1 MTIAERWLL
10 PEGIEEIL
18 PPQAARI
25 ENLRRALLDEYRA
38 WGYDL
43 LQPPT
48 AEYLESLLTGVG
60 HDLDLLTFKI
70 TDQINGRLMG
80 ISADRTQQVARM
92 DAHSIPKAGVARYCY
107 CGSVLHTKP
116 IHLLSS
122 RSPIQIGAELYGY
135 SGIESEVE
143 IVSLMLR
150 SLEAAGLPDI
160 TVDLGHVGIYH
171 SLIAQMGLSNA
182 QQTELFSLIRQ
193 RALPE
198 LNVWLAGSSLT
209 DAQKSLVA
217 ALPSMAGTA
226 KDIASWEA
234 QLSVCN
240 SKEIRQAFATLNTI
254 IEQITQRFPNVRVHI
269 DLAELRDYNYHTGL
283 VFSAFVPGF
292 GQPVARGGR
301 YDHTGEV
308 FGRSRPA
315 TGFSSDLKVLA
326 ALTVSSWSEPKSIMA
341 PASNDAALQDEIQRL
356 RAQGER
362 VIQVFS
368 DQTHIEELGCDRQL
382 VLSEGQWQVQTV
394 SKQGQEKN
402 G

>member
-10 PEGIEEIL
+10 PEGIDEIL

-25 ENLRRALLDEYRA
+25 ESLRRALLDEYRA

-70 TDQINGRLMG
+70 IDQRNGRLMG

-92 DAHSIPKAGVARYCY
+92 DAHSMPKKGVARYCY
-107 CGSVLHTKP
+107 CGEVLHTKP
-116 IHLLSS
+116 THLLSS
-122 RSPIQIGAELYGY
+122 RSPLQIGAELYGY
-135 SGIESEVE
+135 SGVESEVE

-150 SLEAAGLPDI
+150 SLATAGLENV
-160 TVDLGHVGIYH
+160 TVDLGHIGIYNAII
-171 SLIAQMGLSNA
+171 SQMGLNDE
-182 QQTELFSLIRQ
+182 QQSELFALVRQ
-193 RALPE
+193 RAIPE
-198 LNVWLAGSSLT
+198 LTSWLLNSDLT
-209 DAQKSLVA
+209 EAQKSLLTTLPTMAGPVD
-217 ALPSMAGTA
+217 ALPDWQRLLNETSDDVQQALTTLGS
-226 KDIASWEA
+226 IAE
-234 QLSVCN
+234 QV
-240 SKEIRQAFATLNTI
+240 QA
-254 IEQITQRFPNVRVHI
+254 RFPEVRVHL

-326 ALTVSSWSEPKSIMA
+326 ALTVSDWSEPSGIVA
-341 PASNDAALQDEIQRL
+341 PAGSEASLLQAIQSL
-356 RAQGER
+356 RSQGER
-362 VIQVFS
+362 VIQLFS
-368 DQTHIEELGCDRQL
+368 GQTHIEELGCDREL
-382 VLSEGQWQVQTV
+382 VLSDGQWQVQ
-394 SKQGQEKN
+394 SISQQGQN
-402 G
+402 